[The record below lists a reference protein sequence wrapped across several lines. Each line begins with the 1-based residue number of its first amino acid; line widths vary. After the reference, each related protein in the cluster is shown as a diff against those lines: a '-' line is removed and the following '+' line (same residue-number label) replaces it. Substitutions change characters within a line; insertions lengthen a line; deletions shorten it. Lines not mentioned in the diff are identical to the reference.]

1 MRVIKFRGRVIDS
14 DKRDGGRIVFGSLV
28 DHGESK
34 HCPRYW
40 IYPLEGD
47 RNFPVAPDS
56 IAQLVGYDKDGKEVY
71 EGDTLI
77 DSEGY
82 EYLVS
87 LQGMVLL
94 QPLKKDG
101 YVAHLPADL
110 RTMLLDVAKR
120 FTPLTLKED

>member
-1 MRVIKFRGRVIDS
+1 MRVIKFRGRGI
-14 DKRDGGRIVFGSLV
+14 DGGMYYGDLYRTKREVGIHVIGDGTFEV
-28 DHGESK
+28 DPET
-34 HCPRYW
+34 
-40 IYPLEGD
+40 
-47 RNFPVAPDS
+47 V
-56 IAQLVGYDKDGKEVY
+56 AQLVGFDKDGKEVY

>member
-1 MRVIKFRGRVIDS
+1 MNPIKFRGRDVHT
-14 DKRDGGRIVFGSLV
+14 GEYVFGFYTTGSDDKSFIIINSAQGQYLREV
-28 DHGESK
+28 K
-34 HCPRYW
+34 
-40 IYPLEGD
+40 
-47 RNFPVAPDS
+47 FDS
-56 IAQLVGYDKDGKEVY
+56 VAQLVGFDKDGKEVY